1 MYVIN
6 RLAASLGLADSC
18 FLFLAMVAR
27 LNNLGYPQSMN
38 HSSAPPPN
46 HPPNFNPRSVSFDI
60 RSPEELA
67 AVNEFLIT
75 LGRDVSNNA
84 PRVPHHQP
92 TSSDSHPGSFFDAAS
107 LSQLGL
113 AGMPGI
119 PAVNGPGS
127 GAGYHGDSGYLSV
140 DFSSHHLPP
149 VYPSRSSHQSVQP
162 VQFGGHPAAHE
173 QPIYASQYT
182 GPRMRGQRLSS
193 DFDETHPRFL
203 QPEQPYPRH
212 GHYLTPPLDGMPHSA
227 PSPHSAVSTPSMGT
241 PPHLGETA
249 SMFSPDGTSVFDYL
263 GPNKAAPAVQLAP
276 LSYGGGA
283 RRTSLQLKTA
293 PSSVARPAPVEP
305 KLVTTVERGLPAKF
319 TPKDVA
325 GLGTSLSRSRLP
337 STTLPSL
344 SKEGSLY
351 PLLTAGDEQ
360 YKLAPL
366 KARYRSP
373 SPPTSEA
380 ASSPVLSRAST
391 VSPTPYESRPSTASS
406 SSSSSPRPT
415 VLPSIHEIAEGAPRA
430 KARRRDSDDLARAVG
445 KIELEGRSVRDDPA
459 QREVHARLVRDL
471 LVSINMEYRKKFG
484 TPPADARYMRAH
496 EEARDVEMVGA

>member
-1 MYVIN
+1 M
-6 RLAASLGLADSC
+6 A
-18 FLFLAMVAR
+18 AR
-27 LNNLGYPQSMN
+27 LNNLAYQQSMN
-38 HSSAPPPN
+38 HNAAPPPAN
-46 HPPNFNPRSVSFDI
+46 HPAGFNPRSVSFDI

-84 PRVPHHQP
+84 PRVPHHP
-92 TSSDSHPGSFFDAAS
+92 PPSNDSHPGSFFDAAS

-119 PAVNGPGS
+119 PPVNGPGS

-140 DFSSHHLPP
+140 DFSSHNLPP
-149 VYPSRSSHQSVQP
+149 VYPSRSSHQAVQP
-162 VQFGGHPAAHE
+162 VQFGGHSAVHE

-182 GPRMRGQRLSS
+182 GSRMRGQRLSS
-193 DFDETHPRFL
+193 EFDDPHSRFL
-203 QPEQPYPRH
+203 QPEQPYPRQ
-212 GHYLTPPLDGMPHSA
+212 GHYLTPPLDGMPHGA
-227 PSPHSAVSTPSMGT
+227 LSPHSAASTPSMGT
-241 PPHLGETA
+241 PPHLGETS
-249 SMFSPDGTSVFDYL
+249 SMFSPEGTSVFDYL
-263 GPNKAAPAVQLAP
+263 GPNRAAPAVQLAP
-276 LSYGGGA
+276 LGYGGGA
-283 RRTSLQLKTA
+283 RRTSVQLKTA
-293 PSSVARPAPVEP
+293 PSSVARPTPVEP

-325 GLGTSLSRSRLP
+325 GLGTSLSRPRLP
-337 STTLPSL
+337 PSSSTTLPSL

-366 KARYRSP
+366 KTRYRSP
-373 SPPTSEA
+373 SPPTSEST
-380 ASSPVLSRAST
+380 SSPVLSRAST
-391 VSPTPYESRPSTASS
+391 VSPSPHDSRPSTASS

-459 QREVHARLVRDL
+459 QREAHARLVRDL
-471 LVSINMEYRKKFG
+471 LVSINTEYRKKFG
-484 TPPADARYMRAH
+484 TPPSDARYMRAH
-496 EEARDVEMVGA
+496 EEVRDVEMVGA